1 MPVQAERSDAPLAY
15 VPADVE
21 ERWQEAWRNA
31 AVFAT
36 PPPRTSGRNVYIYP
50 AQPFTSGSAHMG
62 HVRSYAIA
70 DAYARF
76 HRARGN
82 SVLLAIG
89 FDAFGL
95 PAELSA
101 IARGESPRDW
111 VELCVERMRAQFER
125 LGYSFD
131 WSRSFV
137 TCHEKNYRWT
147 QWLFLTLLEAGMVY
161 RAPTQADW
169 CDNCQTVLPGLQIED
184 GRCARC
190 DGPVGLIELPQWHL
204 RVAAYADEA
213 ADRLDSLTR
222 WSKLALGSQLDAI
235 GTVEGVEVDA
245 RDIESGSTLTVFTP
259 HAEAIGAAAFVA
271 LSPHDPA
278 LAEWMDAPAVEAVLA
293 ELRAT
298 RRGREERRPEA
309 LPVAA
314 TGRRVRIEG
323 VDRELP
329 VLVTPAVDLRF
340 GQTAV
345 LGIPR
350 ADRTDAA
357 LAERMGYEQPAA
369 GASGAV
375 ATRPALRRRV
385 SDFVLS
391 RQRAWGSPIPVV
403 HCDACG
409 IVPVPIEEL
418 PVRLPE
424 DLAAAGPGRPL
435 AEHPDFPRCECPKCG
450 GPARRDTDTMDCHS
464 DALWVWMAPCVP
476 PEERGAGVF
485 GNRELK
491 RWLPADLVVYGADLG
506 DVLYDLRVGTKA
518 LRDAGMLPELPDGEP
533 FDGVLMHEMVR
544 MDGRKMSKHLGNVV
558 DPDRLVADYGADTLR
573 MAALFAA
580 APARPVSWTEQP
592 LRQCHEFLNRAW
604 SECLRWRPLCLE
616 VPPGAG
622 IETGDPHRDRLERWC
637 SAATRKVTV
646 CIETAEMHRA
656 ARDVMFLFDRL
667 VRFEQGVIASRGEMG
682 EADKEALVHG
692 IRLFLT
698 LLAPLAPHIAEEL
711 WAQLGGSEMLAA
723 SPWPVLDDAA
733 G

>member
-1 MPVQAERSDAPLAY
+1 MPAQAERSEGHLAY
-15 VPADVE
+15 VPAEVE
-21 ERWQEAWRNA
+21 ERWQSAWRQA
-31 AVFAT
+31 GVFAT
-36 PPPRTSGRNVYIYP
+36 PAPGSDRRNVYIYP

-82 SVLLAIG
+82 DVLFAIG

-111 VELCVERMRAQFER
+111 VEKCRERMTGQFER

-137 TCHEKNYRWT
+137 TCHEESYRWT

-190 DGPVGLIELPQWHL
+190 GEPVGLAELPQWHL
-204 RVAAYADEA
+204 RVAAYAEEA
-213 ADRLDSLTR
+213 EDRLDSLSG
-222 WSKLALGSQLDAI
+222 WSKLARGSQLDAI

-245 RDIESGSTLTVFTP
+245 HDVENGSSLTVFTP
-259 HAEAIGAAAFVA
+259 HAAAIGAASFVA

-278 LAEWMDAPAVEAVLA
+278 LSEWMDAPAVEAVLA

-298 RRGREERRPEA
+298 RRGRADRKPEA
-309 LPVAA
+309 MPVAA
-314 TGRRVRIEG
+314 SGRRVRIEG
-323 VDRELP
+323 LDRELP
-329 VLVTPAVDLRF
+329 VLVTPAVDSRF
-340 GQTAV
+340 GTTAV
-345 LGIPR
+345 LGIP
-350 ADRTDAA
+350 AVDRTDAA
-357 LAERMGYEQPAA
+357 LGERMGYPAPQLDGPA
-369 GASGAV
+369 PV
-375 ATRPALRRRV
+375 DTRPALRRRV

-403 HCDACG
+403 HCDSCG
-409 IVPVPIEEL
+409 IVPVPFEEL
-418 PVRLPE
+418 PVRLPD

-435 AEHPDFPRCECPKCG
+435 AEHPTFPQCDCPKCG
-450 GPARRDTDTMDCHS
+450 APARRDTDTMDCHS

-485 GNRELK
+485 GNPELR

-518 LRDAGMLPELPDGEP
+518 LRDAGMLPELADGEP

-558 DPDRLVADYGADTLR
+558 DPERLSAEYGADTLR
-573 MAALFAA
+573 LAALFAA

-592 LRQCHEFLNRAW
+592 LRQCHEFLNQVWR
-604 SECLRWRPLCLE
+604 ECQRWQPLCLE
-616 VPPGAG
+616 IPPGAE

-656 ARDVMFLFDRL
+656 TRDVMFLFSRL
-667 VRFEQGVIASRGEMG
+667 VHFERGVLASRGDLE
-682 EADKEALVHG
+682 ERDKVALVYG

-711 WAQLGGSEMLAA
+711 WAQLGGREMLAA

-733 G
+733 K

>member
-1 MPVQAERSDAPLAY
+1 VPTQAERTGEAVAY
-15 VPADVE
+15 VPAEVE
-21 ERWQEAWRNA
+21 SRWQAAWREA
-31 AVFAT
+31 GVFAT
-36 PPPRTSGRNVYIYP
+36 PPRRATGRNVYIYP

-101 IARGESPRDW
+101 IARGESPHDW
-111 VELCVERMRAQFER
+111 VEKCRQRMTDQFQR

-137 TCHEKNYRWT
+137 TCHEDNYRWT

-169 CDNCQTVLPGLQIED
+169 CDSCQTVLPGLQIEE
-184 GRCARC
+184 GHCARC
-190 DGPVGLIELPQWHL
+190 GAPVGLAELPQWHL
-204 RVAAYADEA
+204 RVAAYAEEA
-213 ADRLDSLTR
+213 EDRLDSLKR

-235 GTVEGVEVDA
+235 GTVEGVELDA
-245 RDIESGSTLTVFTP
+245 EDVEDGSPLTVFTP
-259 HAEAIGAAAFVA
+259 HSAAIGAASFVA

-278 LAEWMDAPAVEAVLA
+278 LAEWMDGPAVEAVLA

-298 RRGREERRPEA
+298 RRGRADRKPEA
-309 LPVAA
+309 MPVAA
-314 TGRRVRIEG
+314 SGRRVRIKG
-323 VDRELP
+323 LDRELP
-329 VLVTPAVDLRF
+329 VLVTPAVDARF
-340 GQTAV
+340 GTTAV
-345 LGIPR
+345 LGIP
-350 ADRTDAA
+350 AVDRTDAA
-357 LAERMGYEQPAA
+357 FAKRMGYSAPQLNGLSPIDA
-369 GASGAV
+369 
-375 ATRPALRRRV
+375 RPALRRRV

-403 HCDACG
+403 HCESCG
-409 IVPVPIEEL
+409 IVPVPFEEL
-418 PVRLPE
+418 PVRLPD

-435 AEHPDFPRCECPKCG
+435 VEHPTFPQCECPKCG
-450 GPARRDTDTMDCHS
+450 APARRDTDTMDCHS

-476 PEERGAGVF
+476 AEERDRGVF
-485 GNRELK
+485 GNPELE

-544 MDGRKMSKHLGNVV
+544 MEGRKMSKHLGNVV
-558 DPDRLVADYGADTLR
+558 DPEQLMSEYGADTLR

-580 APARPVSWTEQP
+580 APGRPVTWTTQP
-592 LRQCHEFLNRAW
+592 LRQCHEFLHRAW
-604 SECLRWRPLCLE
+604 RECHRWRPFCLE
-616 VPPGAG
+616 TAPDAK
-622 IETGDPHRDRLERWC
+622 IDTSDRHRERLERWC
-637 SAATRKVTV
+637 SAATEKVTKCV
-646 CIETAEMHRA
+646 ETAEMHRA

-667 VRFEQGVIASRGEMG
+667 VRFERGVTGARGEPD
-682 EADKEALVHG
+682 EQDREALAYG
-692 IRLFLT
+692 IRLFLQ
-698 LLAPLAPHIAEEL
+698 LLAPLAPHVAEEL
-711 WAQLGGSEMLAA
+711 WAQTGGEGMLATH
-723 SPWPVLDDAA
+723 PWPVLDDAA